1 MSFER
6 WLFRILVLSLCV
18 LGVAQGLLRFESL
31 RRALSPAVRLEGI
44 PLEEG
49 FPALEEG
56 EPVWY
61 PTYLGPHET
70 GYDGLVVLK
79 MASETRSPV
88 WILQNGF
95 PLKVLCPEDGAV
107 WVKDGDVLGIY
118 APNQTVRIV
127 VSGVSENVTF
137 PPVGFDVE
145 GNHTFGLFRVGVKAG
160 NQQNGT
166 PAGSPNPSSSSTS
179 TGTADQRDTAPT
191 R

>member
-1 MSFER
+1 MAFDR

-18 LGVAQGLLRFESL
+18 LGVAQGLLRFEYL

-56 EPVWY
+56 EPVWF
-61 PTYLGPHET
+61 PTYVGPHET

-79 MASETRSPV
+79 IAGQTRSPV

-95 PLKVLCPEDGAV
+95 PLKVLRPEDGSV

-118 APNQTVRIV
+118 APNQTVRII
-127 VSGVSENVTF
+127 VSGVSENVAF
-137 PPVGFDVE
+137 PPVGFEVE
-145 GNHTFGLFRVGVKAG
+145 GEQTFGLFRVGIKAV
-160 NQQNGT
+160 NQQNET
-166 PAGSPNPSSSSTS
+166 PTSSPNQSSSSTS
-179 TGTADQRDTAPT
+179 TGTTNQWDIIPT